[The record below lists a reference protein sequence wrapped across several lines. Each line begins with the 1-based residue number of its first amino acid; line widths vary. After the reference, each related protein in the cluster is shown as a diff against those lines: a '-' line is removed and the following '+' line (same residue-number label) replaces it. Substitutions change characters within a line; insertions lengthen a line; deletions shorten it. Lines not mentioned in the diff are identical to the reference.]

1 MKTTR
6 VRAVILGVLALAL
19 AAGIMTIRSTGR
31 AAESTRQT
39 QPAPQPPASV
49 VVAVVRRGDLV
60 NTVSA
65 TGTLSSLRE
74 AKIASKLPGRVA
86 QVFVREGQNV
96 ATGTPLMRLETGD
109 LEAQE
114 AQARA
119 SVDMA
124 RARLAQMTAGARPEE
139 RRQAADAAAQAE
151 AGVQAARARLQALER
166 GARPQERE
174 QVANSVAQAKAAL
187 DLALADVQ
195 RMRSLYQLGAVSKQQ
210 LDAAETQLRVAQ
222 ATYDTARQQQAM
234 VSEGPRAED
243 VQAARAQLAQA
254 QAAADIARQTLRLVE
269 IGPRSEEM
277 AAARAQLDQAQ
288 ALLTAARLR
297 RQDATVTAPFPG
309 TILQRMVEPGESVS
323 PAAPSFVLAE
333 VQDVFVELV
342 VPERQRAD
350 LRPGQR
356 VVVVVDALPQSR
368 LSGKVEEI
376 RPSASVASRTF
387 LVKVRVA
394 NPERILRPGMF
405 ARGIITTSVRAG
417 VLQIP
422 DRAVLLTSG
431 KRIVFVVKDGQAV
444 RREVSIGEQQGGVAE
459 IVQGLEAG
467 EQVIVEGQEGLAD
480 NQPVTPR
487 PTQP

>member
-1 MKTTR
+1 MRGR
-6 VRAVILGVLALAL
+6 VPIVALVILALAG
-19 AAGIMTIRSTGR
+19 GIMTIRANSR
-31 AAESTRQT
+31 SAESKRQAA
-39 QPAPQPPASV
+39 PAPQAAASV
-49 VVAVVRRGDLV
+49 VVAVATRGDLV
-60 NTVSA
+60 STISA
-65 TGTLSSLRE
+65 TGSVSSLRE
-74 AKIASKLPGRVA
+74 ARIASKLPGRVA
-86 QVFVREGQNV
+86 QVFVREGQRV
-96 ATGTPLMRLETGD
+96 ATGAALMRLDAGD

-119 SVDMA
+119 SVEGA

-139 RRQAADAAAQAE
+139 RRQAAQAAAQAE

-187 DLALADVQ
+187 DLAQADVQ
-195 RMRSLYQLGAVSKQQ
+195 RIRSLYQMGAVSKQQ
-210 LDAAETQLRVAQ
+210 LDSAETQLRVAQ
-222 ATYDTARQQQAM
+222 ATYDSARQQQAL
-234 VSEGPRAED
+234 VTEGPRAEE
-243 VQAARAQLAQA
+243 VQAARAQLEQA
-254 QAAADIARQTLRLVE
+254 QAAADIARQTMRLVE
-269 IGPRSEEM
+269 MGPRSEEI

-297 RQDATVTAPFPG
+297 VQDATVRAPFPG

-350 LRPGQR
+350 LRPGQS

-405 ARGIITTSVRAG
+405 ARGVITTGVRAN

-459 IVQGLEAG
+459 VVQGLEAG
-467 EQVIVEGQEGLAD
+467 DQVIVEGQEGLTD
-480 NQPVTPR
+480 NQSVTPR
-487 PTQP
+487 PAQP

>member
-1 MKTTR
+1 MRAR
-6 VRAVILGVLALAL
+6 VPIVALVILALAG
-19 AAGIMTIRSTGR
+19 GIMTIRANSR
-31 AAESTRQT
+31 SAELKRQAA
-39 QPAPQPPASV
+39 PAPQAAASV
-49 VVAVVRRGDLV
+49 VVAVAKRGDLV
-60 NTVSA
+60 STISA
-65 TGTLSSLRE
+65 TGSVSSLRE
-74 AKIASKLPGRVA
+74 AKIASKLAGRVA
-86 QVFVREGQNV
+86 QVFVREGQRV
-96 ATGTPLMRLETGD
+96 VTGAALMRLDARD
-109 LEAQE
+109 LDAQE

-119 SVDMA
+119 SVDGA

-139 RRQAADAAAQAE
+139 RRQAAQAAAQAE

-187 DLALADVQ
+187 DLAQADVQ
-195 RMRSLYQLGAVSKQQ
+195 RIRSLYQMGAVSKQQ
-210 LDAAETQLRVAQ
+210 LDSAETQLRVAQ
-222 ATYDTARQQQAM
+222 ATYDSARQQQAL
-234 VSEGPRAED
+234 VTEGPRAEE
-243 VQAARAQLAQA
+243 VQVARAQLEQA
-254 QAAADIARQTLRLVE
+254 QAAADIARQTMRLVE
-269 IGPRSEEM
+269 MGPRSEEI

-297 RQDATVTAPFPG
+297 VQDATVTAPFPG

-350 LRPGQR
+350 LRPGQS

-405 ARGIITTSVRAG
+405 ARGSITTGVRTG

-422 DRAVLLTSG
+422 DRAVLLTAG

-459 IVQGLEAG
+459 IVQGLEEG
-467 EQVIVEGQEGLAD
+467 DQVIVEGQEGLTD
-480 NQPVTPR
+480 NQSVTPR
-487 PTQP
+487 PAQP